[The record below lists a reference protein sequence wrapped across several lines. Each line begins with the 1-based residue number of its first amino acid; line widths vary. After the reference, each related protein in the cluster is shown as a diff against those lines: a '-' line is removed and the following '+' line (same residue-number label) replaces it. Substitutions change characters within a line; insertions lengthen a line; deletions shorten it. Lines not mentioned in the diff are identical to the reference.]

1 MLGAWWNNDLPRG
14 AGVWHPWGPS
24 PLVAAGVM
32 AVFVALAVAGALLAR
47 RHLRPRP
54 LDAILLFLALV
65 PTVLVFSGFGG
76 PALNPYGFDATGR
89 YTPPIWAAL
98 AVVLGAAL
106 AAVWRVRRLLALGL
120 SLVPL
125 AVNLAGCVAVDPV
138 QAFQSPYWDRL
149 PADNGP
155 LLATL
160 EAERVQAVWMNH
172 WAGQP
177 VMFDARAIG
186 QPLYAYDWY
195 DVQAGGIDRFPEY
208 LAQVEQAERPA
219 FVLVTDEAEPD
230 LEHSL
235 RLMGI
240 SFVERRAP
248 PYVVVIPGSRKV
260 HPSEVTPALDYRY

>member
-1 MLGAWWNNDLPRG
+1 
-14 AGVWHPWGPS
+14 
-24 PLVAAGVM
+24 M
-32 AVFVALAVAGALLAR
+32 AIFVVLAVAGALLAR
-47 RHLRPRP
+47 RRLRPRP

-125 AVNLAGCVAVDPV
+125 SVNLAGCVAVDPL

-155 LLATL
+155 LLAAL

-186 QPLYAYDWY
+186 QPLFAYDWY
-195 DVQAGGIDRFPEY
+195 DVQAGGIDRFAEY
-208 LAQVEQAERPA
+208 LAQVEQADRPA

-230 LEHSL
+230 LEHTL

-260 HPSEVTPALDYRY
+260 HPSEVTPQLDYRY